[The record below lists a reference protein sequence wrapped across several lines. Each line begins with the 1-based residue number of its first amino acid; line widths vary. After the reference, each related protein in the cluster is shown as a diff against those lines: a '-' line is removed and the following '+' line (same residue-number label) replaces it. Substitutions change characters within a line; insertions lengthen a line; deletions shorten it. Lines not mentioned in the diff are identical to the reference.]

1 MEKNIKE
8 IQIIN
13 HLIQKHIETIKSEDI
28 KRQDKEL
35 NYLLIKE
42 AVEALVREY
51 KQSTTIR
58 TKRYLQ
64 KSIIEVEEHLQAAR
78 RMYNANVST
87 YNQMI
92 VTFPISIIANSKGM
106 VKKDFFEAEETKK
119 ADVKI
124 SL

>member
-64 KSIIEVEEHLQAAR
+64 KSIIEVNETLFTYLAE
-78 RMYNANVST
+78 YNRYDN
-87 YNQMI
+87 
-92 VTFPISIIANSKGM
+92 
-106 VKKDFFEAEETKK
+106 
-119 ADVKI
+119 KI
-124 SL
+124 LELYAMLDEFI

>member
-28 KRQDKEL
+28 KRQDKQL

-64 KSIIEVEEHLQAAR
+64 KSIIEVNETLFTYLAE
-78 RMYNANVST
+78 YNRYDN
-87 YNQMI
+87 
-92 VTFPISIIANSKGM
+92 
-106 VKKDFFEAEETKK
+106 
-119 ADVKI
+119 KI
-124 SL
+124 LELYAMLDEFI

>member
-64 KSIIEVEEHLQAAR
+64 KSIIEVNETLFA
-78 RMYNANVST
+78 YL
-87 YNQMI
+87 
-92 VTFPISIIANSKGM
+92 
-106 VKKDFFEAEETKK
+106 AECNRY
-119 ADVKI
+119 DNKI
-124 SL
+124 LELYAMLDEFI

>member
-51 KQSTTIR
+51 KQSTTPR

-64 KSIIEVEEHLQAAR
+64 KSIIEVNETLFAYLAE
-78 RMYNANVST
+78 YNRYDN
-87 YNQMI
+87 
-92 VTFPISIIANSKGM
+92 
-106 VKKDFFEAEETKK
+106 
-119 ADVKI
+119 KI
-124 SL
+124 LELYAMLDEFI

>member
-64 KSIIEVEEHLQAAR
+64 KSIIEVNETLFAYLDE
-78 RMYNANVST
+78 YNRYDN
-87 YNQMI
+87 
-92 VTFPISIIANSKGM
+92 
-106 VKKDFFEAEETKK
+106 
-119 ADVKI
+119 KI
-124 SL
+124 LELYAMLDEFI

>member
-51 KQSTTIR
+51 KQSTPPR

-64 KSIIEVEEHLQAAR
+64 KSIIEVNETLFTYLAK
-78 RMYNANVST
+78 YNRYDN
-87 YNQMI
+87 
-92 VTFPISIIANSKGM
+92 
-106 VKKDFFEAEETKK
+106 
-119 ADVKI
+119 KI
-124 SL
+124 LELYAMLDEFI